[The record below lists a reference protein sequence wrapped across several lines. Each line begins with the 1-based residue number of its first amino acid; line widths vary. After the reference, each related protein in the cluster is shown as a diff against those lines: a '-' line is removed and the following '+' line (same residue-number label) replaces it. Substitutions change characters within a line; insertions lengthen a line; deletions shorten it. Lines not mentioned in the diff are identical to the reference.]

1 MALIEVYHTIAS
13 NFVVSNNNETE
24 IKEGMGVAL
33 VPDAGRNSTV
43 VRKDGTYINAI
54 GLAGDSANST
64 TSNKP
69 YKSSLVVS
77 GTGATKS
84 TANRVSDFFDESLAS
99 GKITVYMGTG
109 EFYTDQYDSAV
120 IINETVPGSTL
131 YMSDAG
137 LLTTASNDNKV
148 GMLLSNPNAYP
159 SGVPGADDK
168 ATAALEG
175 INGSTSLG
183 TFIHFYMNIQPA

>member
-13 NFVVSNNNETE
+13 NFVVSNVNNNE

-33 VPDAGRNSTV
+33 VPDAGQNSTV
-43 VRKDGTYINAI
+43 VRKDGTYVNAV

-84 TANRVSDFFDESLAS
+84 TANRVTDFFDESLAS

-109 EFYTDQYDSAV
+109 EFYTDQ
-120 IINETVPGSTL
+120 
-131 YMSDAG
+131 
-137 LLTTASNDNKV
+137 
-148 GMLLSNPNAYP
+148 
-159 SGVPGADDK
+159 
-168 ATAALEG
+168 
-175 INGSTSLG
+175 
-183 TFIHFYMNIQPA
+183 

>member
-1 MALIEVYHTIAS
+1 
-13 NFVVSNNNETE
+13 
-24 IKEGMGVAL
+24 
-33 VPDAGRNSTV
+33 
-43 VRKDGTYINAI
+43 
-54 GLAGDSANST
+54 
-64 TSNKP
+64 
-69 YKSSLVVS
+69 
-77 GTGATKS
+77 
-84 TANRVSDFFDESLAS
+84 
-99 GKITVYMGTG
+99 MGTG
-109 EFYTDQYDSAV
+109 GFYTDQYDSAV